1 MKTRK
6 ITGLE
11 RHLQAACTLLTL
23 NKEIRLLPPTLLPSR
38 VSELSGNP
46 HGLDKSS
53 PLHRQDAA
61 YLAVLTAPI
70 SFVWR
75 SLFIT
80 GNKSLKTNP
89 LAAAFSSDNQRE
101 VQWSQWG
108 WDVKGIRMPAW
119 ILFDPQVLPI
129 CCWSEESCD
138 TFTKLNGTIFE
149 AAAICL
155 GGTGGY
161 FCWEVIG

>member
-38 VSELSGNP
+38 VSELSENP

-53 PLHRQDAA
+53 TLHRQDAA
-61 YLAVLTAPI
+61 YLVVLTAPI
-70 SFVWR
+70 SFVCR

-80 GNKSLKTNP
+80 GKQIPLLLPLIQIIREKFNKANE
-89 LAAAFSSDNQRE
+89 D
-101 VQWSQWG
+101 G
-108 WDVKGIRMPAW
+108 M
-119 ILFDPQVLPI
+119 
-129 CCWSEESCD
+129 
-138 TFTKLNGTIFE
+138 
-149 AAAICL
+149 
-155 GGTGGY
+155 
-161 FCWEVIG
+161 